1 MKGSDPRWGAVLSV
15 VFALSACG
23 GSEPASESPGRAP
36 ADASGQADGAAP
48 ARAAA
53 PIVVSVETAEAAL
66 RDQRLF
72 APAGDNAFE
81 LFILALEAQPDSVKA
96 RDALT
101 DLFPYAVLHVEQRT
115 IARDAEDARR
125 VMDLMARAQP
135 NAPALERLERE
146 LERLER
152 RLASERPVTPTAPAR
167 PPTPAATPVSPAPA
181 PVSAAPAPAP
191 VEPEVARPEP
201 TPAPAT
207 PPPPVVATPPP
218 PPPVAASPAAP
229 QVPRMIRQPTVRYPE
244 DAARQGLTGSVTLD
258 FQIDADGGVSDVQI
272 VSSNPPRVFD
282 REALQAMRRSR
293 FEPPVE
299 PMRVR
304 RTIDFNL
311 D

>member
-1 MKGSDPRWGAVLSV
+1 MKGFDPRWGAAMFVALV
-15 VFALSACG
+15 LSACG
-23 GSEPASESPGRAP
+23 GDEPATESPGRAP
-36 ADASGQADGAAP
+36 ADAAAQPAGAATDGATV
-48 ARAAA
+48 

-115 IARDAEDARR
+115 VARDAEDARR

-152 RLASERPVTPTAPAR
+152 RLASEQQVPPAR
-167 PPTPAATPVSPAPA
+167 VPPPIAPTTAAPPDPV
-181 PVSAAPAPAP
+181 VAAPAPAP
-191 VEPEVARPEP
+191 VETVVAPPEP
-201 TPAPAT
+201 TPTPAPVAT
-207 PPPPVVATPPP
+207 PPPVAAP

-229 QVPRMIRQPTVRYPE
+229 TAPRMIRQPNLRYPE

-258 FQIDADGGVSDVQI
+258 FQIDADGGVSDVRV
-272 VSSNPPRVFD
+272 VSSNPPRIFD
-282 REALQAMRRSR
+282 REAQQAMRRSR
-293 FEPPVE
+293 FEPPSQ